1 MNHEY
6 IPQKQKEIDNKH
18 LEALLI
24 EGLESGKPV
33 EINKE
38 WWKKKQAEL
47 IQRLQK
53 QK

>member
-1 MNHEY
+1 MNHKY
-6 IPQKQKEIDNKH
+6 ILQTQKEIDNKH

-38 WWKKKQAEL
+38 WWQKKRAEL

-53 QK
+53 K